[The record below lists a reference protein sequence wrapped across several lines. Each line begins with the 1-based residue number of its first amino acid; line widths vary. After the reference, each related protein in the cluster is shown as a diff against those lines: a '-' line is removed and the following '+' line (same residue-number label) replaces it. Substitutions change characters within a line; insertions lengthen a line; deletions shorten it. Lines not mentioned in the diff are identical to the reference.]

1 MKHITQAQL
10 NLHKRFEVQ
19 MLQIQQLDTW
29 LRLTED
35 TDSTVS
41 DADRQALLENLMQK
55 SQVLTS
61 QLAEAE
67 FVATEFIRLEA
78 EQERL
83 QRVNQSKT
91 KTLRQL
97 QDTVEQ
103 TRTEH
108 RRIHLNVQTLEDQSK
123 RLDQERTA
131 LQEQQIT
138 LTESLEHKETQRDIL
153 QEEID
158 ALKHK
163 TKHLEQ
169 NIKGLQQLRDQNLLS
184 VMDLTARLNDVSSGK
199 GEKE

>member
-10 NLHKRFEVQ
+10 NLHKQFETQ
-19 MLQIQQLDTW
+19 MFQIQQIDTA
-29 LRLTED
+29 LTNNG
-35 TDSTVS
+35 SVS
-41 DADRQALLENLMQK
+41 ETDRQSLLKSLLQK
-55 SQVLTS
+55 SQLLTS

-83 QRVNQSKT
+83 QRANQSKT
-91 KTLRQL
+91 QTLKQL
-97 QDTVEQ
+97 QSTVEQ
-103 TRTEH
+103 TRNEH
-108 RRIHLNVQTLEDQSK
+108 RRVHLNVQALQDQSK
-123 RLDQERTA
+123 ELEQEYIA
-131 LQEQQIT
+131 LQSEQLK
-138 LTESLEHKETQRDIL
+138 LTEGLKHRETQRDIL

-163 TKHLEQ
+163 AKHLEQ

-184 VMDLTARLNDVSSGK
+184 VMDLTARLNNVSSGK

>member
-10 NLHKRFEVQ
+10 NLHKHFELQ
-19 MLQIQQLDTW
+19 MLQIQQLDT
-29 LRLTED
+29 RLTED
-35 TDSTVS
+35 ADLTVS
-41 DADRQALLENLMQK
+41 DGDRQALLENLMQK
-55 SQVLTS
+55 SQVLAS

-131 LQEQQIT
+131 LEEQEVA
-138 LTESLEHKETQRDIL
+138 LTESLKYKETQRDIL

-163 TKHLEQ
+163 AKHLEQ